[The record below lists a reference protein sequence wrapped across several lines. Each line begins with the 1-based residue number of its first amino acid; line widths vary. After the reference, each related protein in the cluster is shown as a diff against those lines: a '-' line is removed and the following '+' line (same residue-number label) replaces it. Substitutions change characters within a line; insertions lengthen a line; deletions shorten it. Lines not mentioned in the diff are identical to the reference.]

1 MGLFGT
7 DIMQL
12 NVHFNGNKA
21 YLKIGALC
29 IYGLAVKYPCHVG
42 LLTRSRTGVAD
53 PIQGDREILRGV
65 PQLLGTILPHVATV
79 TGTGLYRENMQFHIK
94 FSLLFFLKTYRIIK
108 FVQQKSFEK

>member
-1 MGLFGT
+1 
-7 DIMQL
+7 MQL

-79 TGTGLYRENMQFHIK
+79 TGTGLYSEHIKFHIK
-94 FSLLFFLKTYRIIK
+94 FSLFFFLN
-108 FVQQKSFEK
+108 VQDYQICTTEIF